1 MRGREKLSQ
10 FVAKKVFEMASPT
23 SVVVVVDVVVVV
35 ADVVVGVVVVGVVAD
50 VVLCRRSRANSKR
63 LLFYDAKFLFRG
75 CCFEKQALF
84 TRGRKLL
91 PLIR

>member
-1 MRGREKLSQ
+1 
-10 FVAKKVFEMASPT
+10 MASPT
-23 SVVVVVDVVVVV
+23 SVVAVVDVVVVV
-35 ADVVVGVVVVGVVAD
+35 ADVVVGVVVVAD
-50 VVLCRRSRANSKR
+50 VVVCRRSRANSKR
-63 LLFYDAKFLFRG
+63 LPFYDAKFLFRG